1 VIEAFP
7 PLKANMVPL
16 IQFLQL
22 KMPSLRALFALAGL
36 ILLGLV
42 LPGTA
47 TAAAP
52 PRVLAVEF
60 SNDVNP
66 VTEDYLTGAIDRAN
80 DEHYDAVVI
89 LMDTPGGL
97 DSSMRN
103 IIKGVLDSKVPVVVY
118 VYPPGSRD
126 ASAGVFITMAADV
139 AAMAPE
145 TNIGSST
152 PISTGGG
159 NIPSDLK
166 RKVINDA
173 VAYIRGL
180 ASEHGRNADWAEQ
193 AVRVASNLPAR
204 EALSM
209 NVVDFVAPSL
219 PILLT
224 DIDGTRV
231 EPKGIVLHT
240 AGAEIDTVRMSFW
253 KRVLD
258 TIIDP
263 NIIVLL
269 LSIGTLGITVELFN
283 PGLIFPG
290 TVGAISLIVGLFG
303 LQVLP
308 VSAAGVLLM
317 LLAAGFFAAEP
328 FVMSHGALALAGAAC
343 FVIGSLMLFD
353 PAGPHYQ
360 VSLSVALAIGAT
372 FAIFTVLAVTKIVGA
387 RRRRPVTGQEELVG
401 QVGVVRKALDPAGLV
416 FVHGELWRARTDG
429 EPIDAGTTVRVQ
441 RIEEGLVLEVSRAEP
456 AAAPVTA

>member
-1 VIEAFP
+1 
-7 PLKANMVPL
+7 
-16 IQFLQL
+16 
-22 KMPSLRALFALAGL
+22 MPWLRALFAIAGVLFVSLA
-36 ILLGLV
+36 LV
-42 LPGTA
+42 QTA
-47 TAAAP
+47 TAADP

-60 SNDVNP
+60 ENDVNP

-80 DEHYDAVVI
+80 DEGYDAVVI

-103 IIKGVLDSKVPVVVY
+103 IIKRELDSKVPVIVY
-118 VYPPGSRD
+118 VYPPGSRA

-159 NIPSDLK
+159 DIPKDLK
-166 RKVINDA
+166 RKVVNDA

-180 ASEHGRNADWAEQ
+180 ATEHGRNADWAEQ

-209 NVVDFVAPSL
+209 NVIDYVSPNL
-219 PILLT
+219 PALLDT
-224 DIDGTRV
+224 IDGTRV

-240 AGAEIDTVRMSFW
+240 ADAQIDTIQMSLW
-253 KRVLD
+253 KRILD

-269 LSIGTLGITVELFN
+269 LSLGTLGITVELFN

-317 LLAAGFFAAEP
+317 LLAAAFFAAEP

-360 VSLSVALAIGAT
+360 VSLWVAIAIAATLAFFVA
-372 FAIFTVLAVTKIVGA
+372 FAVTKAVRA
-387 RRRRPVTGQEELVG
+387 RRRPATTGKEELVG
-401 QVGVVRKALDPAGLV
+401 QVGVVRQALDPDGFV
-416 FVHGELWRARTDG
+416 FVHGELWQAHTDG
-429 EPIDAGTTVRVQ
+429 ETLEPGTPVRVDA
-441 RIEEGLVLEVSRAEP
+441 IEEGLVLDVSRAE
-456 AAAPVTA
+456 AAPAPATA

>member
-1 VIEAFP
+1 MPEACRGLKTEKPLLIE
-7 PLKANMVPL
+7 
-16 IQFLQL
+16 FLQSE
-22 KMPSLRALFALAGL
+22 MPWLRALFALAGV
-36 ILLGLV
+36 LLVSLA
-42 LPGTA
+42 LAQTA
-47 TAAAP
+47 VAADQ

-60 SNDVNP
+60 ENDINP
-66 VTEDYLTGAIDRAN
+66 VTEDYLTGAIDQAN
-80 DEHYDAVVI
+80 EDGYDAVVI

-103 IIKGVLDSKVPVVVY
+103 IIKKELASPVPVIVY
-118 VYPPGSRD
+118 VYPPGSRA

-159 NIPSDLK
+159 NIPSDLR

-173 VAYIRGL
+173 AAYIRSL
-180 ASEHGRNADWAEQ
+180 AETHGRNADWAEK
-193 AVRVASNLPAR
+193 AVRQASNLTAQ
-204 EALSM
+204 EALDM
-209 NVVDFVAPSL
+209 NVIEVIAPDL
-219 PILLT
+219 PTLLD
-224 DIDGTRV
+224 DIDGMRV

-240 AGAEIDTVRMSFW
+240 ADAEITTIHMSFW
-253 KRVLD
+253 KRILD

-269 LSIGTLGITVELFN
+269 LSLGVLGITIELFN

-290 TVGAISLIVGLFG
+290 TFGAISLIVAFFA

-317 LLAAGFFAAEP
+317 LLAAAFFAAEP

-343 FVIGSLMLFD
+343 FVVGSLMLFD

-360 VSLSVALAIGAT
+360 VSLWVALAIAST
-372 FAIFTVLAVTKIVGA
+372 LFLCVVFAVTKILQA
-387 RRRRPVTGQEELVG
+387 RRRPAVTGKDELIG
-401 QVGVVRKALDPAGLV
+401 QLGVVRRALDPAGLV
-416 FVHGELWRARTDG
+416 SVHGELWQARTDG
-429 EPIDAGTTVRVQ
+429 EALRPGTTVRVDG
-441 RIEEGLVLEVSRAEP
+441 IEDGLVLDVSPAEP
-456 AAAPVTA
+456 APAPVTA

>member
-1 VIEAFP
+1 
-7 PLKANMVPL
+7 
-16 IQFLQL
+16 
-22 KMPSLRALFALAGL
+22 MPWLRALFAIAGVVFVTLAL
-36 ILLGLV
+36 AQ
-42 LPGTA
+42 TA
-47 TAAAP
+47 TAADP

-60 SNDVNP
+60 ENDINP

-80 DEHYDAVVI
+80 DEGYDAVAI

-103 IIKGVLDSKVPVVVY
+103 IIKRELDSNVPVIVY
-118 VYPPGSRD
+118 VYPPGSRA

-139 AAMAPE
+139 AAMAPA

-159 NIPSDLK
+159 DIPKDLK
-166 RKVINDA
+166 RKVVNDA

-180 ASEHGRNADWAEQ
+180 ATEHGRNADWAEQ

-209 NVVDFVAPSL
+209 NVVDYVSPNL
-219 PILLT
+219 PALLDT
-224 DIDGTRV
+224 IDGTRV

-240 AGAEIDTVRMSFW
+240 ADAQIDTIQMSLW
-253 KRVLD
+253 KRILD
-258 TIIDP
+258 TLIDP

-269 LSIGTLGITVELFN
+269 LSLGVLGITVELFN

-290 TVGAISLIVGLFG
+290 TFGAISLIVAFFG

-317 LLAAGFFAAEP
+317 LLAAAFFAAEP

-343 FVIGSLMLFD
+343 FVVGSLMLFD

-360 VSLSVALAIGAT
+360 VSLWVAIAIAGTLALFVA
-372 FAIFTVLAVTKIVGA
+372 VAVTKTVQA
-387 RRRRPVTGQEELVG
+387 RRRPATTGKEELVG
-401 QVGVVRKALDPAGLV
+401 QVGIVRQALDPDGFV
-416 FVHGELWRARTDG
+416 FVHGELWQAHTQG
-429 EPIDAGTTVRVQ
+429 GKLEPGTPVRVDAV
-441 RIEEGLVLEVSRAEP
+441 EDGLVLDVSRAE
-456 AAAPVTA
+456 AAPAPATA